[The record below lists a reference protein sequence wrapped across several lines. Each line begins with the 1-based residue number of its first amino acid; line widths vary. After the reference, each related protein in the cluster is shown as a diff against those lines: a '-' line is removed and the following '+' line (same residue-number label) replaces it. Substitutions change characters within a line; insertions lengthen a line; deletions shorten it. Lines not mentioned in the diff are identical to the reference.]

1 MLANMGERA
10 IVVGGSMAGLLAV
23 RVLADHYREVVL
35 VDRDHLPSTA
45 EQRPGVP
52 QARHAHALL
61 ERGRRVLEHFLPGL
75 QEALLADG
83 ARLYDSGRDSAFWS
97 WAGEAV
103 RFDSGIPFL
112 AASRALL
119 EHHVRKRVLAL
130 PNVRT
135 RLGVAP
141 SGLVGDAKAVSGIRL
156 SDGDLAGDLVVDAT
170 GRDSKGPEWLEALGI
185 TPPAETVVKPFL
197 GYASR
202 VYEGPA
208 TPVWDQV
215 ALVAMALEPV
225 FTRGIGMVP
234 IENGKFIVT
243 VIGLNGDY
251 PPTDEAELAKFVRS
265 IPVPKFHAWLD
276 AATPVGPIHG
286 FRYERNRLRHYESC
300 ALPAGFITVGD
311 AVVSFN
317 PIYGQGMTTAA
328 IGIELLAEVLA
339 GKPAPAELP
348 RRFHKKLINL
358 LKQPWSSA
366 TTEDLRYP
374 GTEGKRNFGHKLAYA
389 YVDRLFILASSE
401 AAVRHTLIE
410 VFGMIKPPSAL
421 FSPSMMWRV
430 LKTSIPPDKVR
441 PQDGLA
447 RKAVRG

>member
-1 MLANMGERA
+1 MGERA

-23 RVLADHYREVVL
+23 RVLADHYKEVVL
-35 VDRDHLPSTA
+35 VDRDQLPSQA

-52 QARHAHALL
+52 QARHAHVLL
-61 ERGRRVLEHFLPGL
+61 ERGRRVIEHLLPGL
-75 QEALLADG
+75 GEALIADG
-83 ARLYDSGRDSAFWS
+83 ARQYDSARDFAFWS

-103 RFDSGIPFL
+103 RFDSGIPYL

-141 SGLVGDAKAVSGIRL
+141 GGLAGDAKTVTGIRL
-156 SDGDLAGDLVVDAT
+156 PDGELSGDLVVDAT
-170 GRDSKGPEWLEALGI
+170 GRESKGPEWLKALGI

-202 VYEGPA
+202 IYEGPA
-208 TPVWDQV
+208 KPVWDQV
-215 ALVAMALEPV
+215 ALIAMGLEPE

-265 IPVPKFHAWLD
+265 IPVPQFHGWLA
-276 AATPVGPIHG
+276 AATPVSPISG
-286 FRYERNRLRHYESC
+286 FRYERNRLRHYEAC

-339 GKPAPAELP
+339 SKPSPAELP
-348 RRFHKKLINL
+348 RRFHKKLIGV
-358 LKQPWSSA
+358 LKQPWTST

-374 GTEGKRNFGHKLAYA
+374 GTEGKRNFGQKLAYA
-389 YVDRLFILASSE
+389 YVDRLFLLASTNT
-401 AAVRHTLIE
+401 AVRAALIE
-410 VFGMIKPPSAL
+410 VFGMIRSPSAL

-430 LKTSIPPDKVR
+430 LRTSIPPEKVR

-447 RKAVRG
+447 RKRLSA